1 MMSDLVDYVFSILP
15 LVAGHLCIPPL
26 SCFQFVAEAPPV
38 DLIEFFHFLYRQLPQ
53 QLLDGRFVQSLM
65 LDKDDKSINITL
77 LTHLFV
83 HSSYSHL
90 LGNLSQLVLLGWPV
104 FKHFGSVGVYFM
116 VLVGGICGSAN
127 VNEQYFK
134 SVTASRALPSSQPAG
149 AAINQL
155 LGSAV
160 NAVQSVLESV
170 QIKPKLLACGSSGG
184 IFALYGCNMVLVV
197 KQLGQDIWSL
207 RKANKEKK
215 SSNEA
220 LARILNNSIYLL
232 GCVSV
237 LQAEITGA
245 ETQHQQEQRWLY
257 YLWSARTI
265 TGHSA
270 HLQGFAFGL
279 VATSLS
285 LICSSQ

>member
-1 MMSDLVDYVFSILP
+1 MSDLVDYAFSILP
-15 LVAGHLCIPPL
+15 LVAGHLCVPPL

-38 DLIEFFHFLYRQLPQ
+38 DLMEFFHFLYRQLPP

-104 FKHFGSVGVYFM
+104 FKQFGGVGVYFM

-127 VNEQYFK
+127 VYEQYFK
-134 SVTASRALPSSQPAG
+134 SVATTSRALPSGPP
-149 AAINQL
+149 AINQL

-160 NAVQSVLESV
+160 NVVQSVLESV

-237 LQAEITGA
+237 LQAEIIGVEA
-245 ETQHQQEQRWLY
+245 QHQQQERWLY